1 MTRESHRYPAM
12 FDFRSHNPFA
22 ARERAARARSAE
34 SGLITESEKGTCS
47 SDPPQSPGASQAR
60 SSVTTDARQDLT
72 GPTAVPKGRYRMVSD
87 VGAGRF
93 GNVCLAEDEATGH
106 EVAIRFLPRGLAG
119 VPHTV
124 QTRPRMGG
132 SIVETSAAH
141 PALVRVLEI
150 GDAENGHAFVAM
162 ELAQG

>member
-1 MTRESHRYPAM
+1 M
-12 FDFRSHNPFA
+12 FDFRSHNPFT
-22 ARERAARARSAE
+22 ARERAAGARSAK
-34 SGLITESEKGTCS
+34 SGPITESERGTYS

-60 SSVTTDARQDLT
+60 SSVPTDAKQDLT
-72 GPTAVPKGRYRMVSD
+72 GPTALPSGRYRIVSD
-87 VGAGRF
+87 LGAGAF

-124 QTRPRMGG
+124 QTRRMGG

-141 PALVRVLEI
+141 PALVRVLEL
-150 GDAENGHAFVAM
+150 GDAENGHAFI
-162 ELAQG
+162 